1 LIHRCDDRST
11 VTKGRSSSTF
21 RATALLSDPS
31 PDIRRYLEDLATIA
45 NRSTQQ
51 AEGTRSEARKVN
63 RKARRRLAVIASFGA
78 LGLMVGIAGLAASR
92 SANVRLSEIR
102 DQVRV
107 LQKLE
112 QETALL
118 QQQRKVLEA
127 ALANEQSAQEALLR
141 QIADLQQQ
149 MASLQ
154 NKAARGSRDVNIEL
168 AKPSQSVEAP
178 QLAQGASVVDQP
190 KGRQTPQ
197 RKILNPPQQATFLQD
212 QITRRDVTDALQQ
225 ERKAEQATPGRQ
237 KPHGQQMTAL
247 PPQPLSAPSLIPAST
262 SARPITAL
270 LPEASPYQQ
279 LLIAR
284 QWLTTGRLDEARH
297 VLAMVQTRMVLQ
309 PVDPDRP
316 NRYGVNALATEVGNA
331 IRWLD
336 MGADR
341 QAMQAL
347 NQAVLTAGAN

>member
-1 LIHRCDDRST
+1 M
-11 VTKGRSSSTF
+11 
-21 RATALLSDPS
+21 ALLSDPS

-154 NKAARGSRDVNIEL
+154 NKAARGSRDMNTEL

-347 NQAVLTAGAN
+347 NQAVFNAGVN